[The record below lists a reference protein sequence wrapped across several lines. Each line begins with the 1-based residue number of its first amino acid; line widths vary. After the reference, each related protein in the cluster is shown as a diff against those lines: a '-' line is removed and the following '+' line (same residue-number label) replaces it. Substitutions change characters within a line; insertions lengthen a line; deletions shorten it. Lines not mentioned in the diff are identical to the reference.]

1 MNIKRRTRAEHD
13 EEEVTAKLM
22 KSSTRVEVIV
32 KTEESLKEYLTGPK
46 LKVMNSRMAMT
57 HTVLLLFIDSLP

>member
-1 MNIKRRTRAEHD
+1 MHR
-13 EEEVTAKLM
+13 
-22 KSSTRVEVIV
+22 STGVEVIV
-32 KTEESLKEYLTGPK
+32 NTEESFKEYLTGPK